1 VIVDNDGAV
10 TGNGCNACRLVDI
23 PVGTNPAPYTGA
35 LATVRAA
42 SAGTVKLDILGC
54 NLLVPAML
62 IMVLSRAVLVSVR
75 RGGFRLD
82 SVDMM
87 VNVFNIFLLRITIT
101 SANAHSIFD

>member
-1 VIVDNDGAV
+1 
-10 TGNGCNACRLVDI
+10 
-23 PVGTNPAPYTGA
+23 
-35 LATVRAA
+35 
-42 SAGTVKLDILGC
+42 
-54 NLLVPAML
+54 ML